1 MVKKVDNDLVVMSAK
16 LYERF
21 GQVNMIDQAIYEAE
35 LELGEETEFISVDS
49 AIERLNKKYYG
60 GREIN
65 I

>member
-21 GQVNMIDQAIYEAE
+21 EQVNMIDQAIYEAE
-35 LELGEETEFISVDS
+35 LELGEETEIISVDS

-60 GREIN
+60 G
-65 I
+65 